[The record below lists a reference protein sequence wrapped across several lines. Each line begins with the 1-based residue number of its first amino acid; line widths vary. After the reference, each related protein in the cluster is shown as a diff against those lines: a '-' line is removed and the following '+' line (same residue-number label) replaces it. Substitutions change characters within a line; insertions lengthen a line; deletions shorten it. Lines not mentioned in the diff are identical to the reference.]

1 MICDN
6 LGVAENGNLTFAGR
20 DTVELANKYGTPLY
34 LMDEEKIRE
43 KCRVYL
49 NAMKKSFGE
58 NALPLYASKAAS
70 FKQIYRIAKEENIG
84 IDVVSAGEICTAV
97 AADFPMERAYFHG
110 NNKTDADI
118 EYAIKNGVGCFVAD
132 NLEEIDAIDRISAEL
147 GVCSKVL
154 IRITPGID
162 PHTYDEVATGKV
174 DSKFGSAVE
183 TGAAEEI
190 TQFALTKKN
199 IDLYGFHCHVGSQVF
214 DSDVYFKTS
223 DVMLKFIAK
232 MEKEEG
238 FKTRELNL
246 GGGYGVRYIESDPVI
261 DIAENIALVGKILKE
276 KCDELGIE
284 VPAIRMEPGRSI
296 VADAGMTLYRVGS
309 VKQIPEYRN
318 YVSVD
323 GGMTDNPRFALY
335 KSDYT
340 VLLANKMSEKS
351 DFECSVVGRCCE
363 CGDIIQENVKLPT
376 SVKRGDTVA
385 VLTTG
390 AYNYSMASNYNRVPR
405 PPIVMLAK
413 DKDYIAVRRESLE
426 DIISNDL

>member
-6 LGVAENGNLTFAGR
+6 LGTTENGSLTFAGR
-20 DTVELANKYGTPLY
+20 DTVELAKKYGTPLY

-43 KCRVYL
+43 KCRIYL
-49 NAMKKSFGE
+49 TAMRESFGE

-70 FKQIYRIAKEENIG
+70 FKQIYRIMKEEG
-84 IDVVSAGEICTAV
+84 LGVDVVSAGEISTAV
-97 AADFPMERAYFHG
+97 AAGFPMEKVYFHG

-132 NLEEIDAIDRISAEL
+132 NFEEISSIDKISEEH
-147 GVCSKVL
+147 GVSSKIL

-174 DSKFGSAVE
+174 DSKFGSAIE

-190 TQFALTKKN
+190 TKFALTKKN
-199 IDLYGFHCHVGSQVF
+199 IELLGFHCHVGSQVF

-223 DVMLKFIAK
+223 DVMLSFVAK

-238 FKTRELNL
+238 FKTKELNL
-246 GGGYGVRYIESDPVI
+246 GGGYGVRYVETDPVI
-261 DIAENIALVGKILKE
+261 DIAENIALVGKIVRE
-276 KCDELGIE
+276 KCEELAIE

-296 VADAGMTLYRVGS
+296 VADSGLTLYTVGS
-309 VKQIPEYRN
+309 VKQIPEYKN

-335 KSDYT
+335 KSEYT
-340 VLLANKMSEKS
+340 VCLANKMQESC

-363 CGDIIQENVKLPT
+363 CGDIIQEGVKLPS
-376 SVKRGDTVA
+376 SVKRGDVVA
-385 VLTTG
+385 VFTTG

-405 PPIVMLAK
+405 PPVIMLAK
-413 DKDYIAVRRESLE
+413 DREYIAVRRESLE
-426 DIISNDL
+426 DIIIKDL

>member
-6 LGVAENGNLTFAGR
+6 LNVAQNGHLTFAGR
-20 DTVELANKYGTPLY
+20 DTVELAKKYGTPLY
-34 LMDEEKIRE
+34 LMDEERIRYN
-43 KCRVYL
+43 CRVYVE
-49 NAMKKSFGE
+49 AMKKHFGE
-58 NALPLYASKAAS
+58 SALPLYASKANS
-70 FKQIYRIAKEENIG
+70 FKQIYKIADEEG
-84 IDVVSAGEICTAV
+84 MGVDVVSAGEICTA
-97 AADFPMERAYFHG
+97 AAAGFPMEKVYFHG
-110 NNKTDADI
+110 NNKTDSDI

-132 NLEEIDAIDRISAEL
+132 SHEEIDAIDKISEAL
-147 GVCSKVL
+147 GVCSKIL

-190 TQFALTKKN
+190 TKYALTKKN
-199 IDLYGFHCHVGSQVF
+199 IDLFGFHCHVGSQVF
-214 DSDVYFKTS
+214 DSDVYIKTS

-232 MEKEEG
+232 MEKEAD

-246 GGGYGVRYIESDPVI
+246 GGGYGVRYIESDPKI
-261 DIAENIALVGKILKE
+261 DIAENIALVAKLVKE
-276 KCDELGIE
+276 KCSELDID

-296 VADAGMTLYRVGS
+296 VADSGLTLYKVGS
-309 VKQIPEYRN
+309 VKIIPEYRN

-340 VLLANKMSEKS
+340 VCVANKMNESC
-351 DFECSVVGRCCE
+351 DFSCSVVGRCCE
-363 CGDIIQENVKLPT
+363 CGDIIQENVNLPS
-376 SVKRGDTVA
+376 SVQRGDTVA

-413 DKDYIAVRRESLE
+413 DREYVAVRRESLE

>member
-174 DSKFGSAVE
+174 DSKFGSAIE

>member
-6 LGVAENGNLTFAGR
+6 LGVAENGHLTFAGR
-20 DTVELANKYGTPLY
+20 DTVELARKYGTPLY

-43 KCRVYL
+43 KCRIYL
-49 NAMKKSFGE
+49 TAMKESFGE

-70 FKQIYRIAKEENIG
+70 FKQVYRIAKEENIG

-97 AADFPMERAYFHG
+97 AAGFPMDRAYFHG

-118 EYAIKNGVGCFVAD
+118 EYAIKNDVGCFVAD
-132 NLEEIDAIDRISAEL
+132 NLEEIDAVDRISAEL
-147 GVCSKVL
+147 GTCSKIL

-174 DSKFGSAVE
+174 DSKFGSAIE

-190 TQFALTKKN
+190 TKYALSKKN

-246 GGGYGVRYIESDPVI
+246 GGGYGVRYVESDPII

-296 VADAGMTLYRVGS
+296 VADAGLTLYTVGS

-318 YVSVD
+318 YVSID

-340 VLLANKMSEKS
+340 VLLANKINAES
-351 DFECSVVGRCCE
+351 DFKCSVVGRCCE
-363 CGDIIQENVKLPT
+363 CGDIIQENVKLPS
-376 SVKRGDTVA
+376 SVKRGDIIA

-413 DKDYIAVRRESLE
+413 EREYIAVRRESLE
-426 DIISNDL
+426 DIILNDL